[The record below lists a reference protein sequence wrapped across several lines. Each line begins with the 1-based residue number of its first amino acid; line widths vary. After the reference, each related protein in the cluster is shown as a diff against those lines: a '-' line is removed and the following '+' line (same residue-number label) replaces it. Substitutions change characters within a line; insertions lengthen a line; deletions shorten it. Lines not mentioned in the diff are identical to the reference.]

1 MPGDVVELVDTLG
14 LEPSAARRG
23 GSTPSIP
30 TIANWRFIAFLIVLS
45 LLNNLNIM
53 KKGYWIG
60 QVRGIKNQ
68 ELFNRYFEATAPLVE
83 RGDYKLLI
91 GGPVQKILEG
101 DEIVF
106 SAVLEFDSLQRAL
119 DYYDTEDY
127 QKALRIMGD
136 DVKDVVLRNLV
147 VVEGP

>member
-1 MPGDVVELVDTLG
+1 
-14 LEPSAARRG
+14 
-23 GSTPSIP
+23 
-30 TIANWRFIAFLIVLS
+30 
-45 LLNNLNIM
+45 M